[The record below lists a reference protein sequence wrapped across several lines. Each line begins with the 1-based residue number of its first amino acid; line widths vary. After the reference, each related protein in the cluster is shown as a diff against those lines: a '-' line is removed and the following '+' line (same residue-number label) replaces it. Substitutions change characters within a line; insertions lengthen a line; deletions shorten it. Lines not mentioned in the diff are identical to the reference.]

1 MVEMKKAHE
10 AVLAWWEGATF
21 TNSPLKCQ
29 MRERDTPKVLGLTDL
44 WTEWYFYGGGGDN
57 TVFIPVECE
66 CLKDI
71 QVEIPSKQPDIKL
84 IIFFHFISLPIN

>member
-1 MVEMKKAHE
+1 MGGCYFHKLPSKMSG
-10 AVLAWWEGATF
+10 EG
-21 TNSPLKCQ
+21 KGH
-29 MRERDTPKVLGLTDL
+29 PKVLGLTDL